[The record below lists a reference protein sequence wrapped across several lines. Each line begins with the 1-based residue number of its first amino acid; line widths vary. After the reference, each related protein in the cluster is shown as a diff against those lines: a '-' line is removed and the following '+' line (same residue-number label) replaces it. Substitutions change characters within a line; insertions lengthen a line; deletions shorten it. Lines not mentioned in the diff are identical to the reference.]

1 MEIGTGSAPRE
12 GGNTDPFSKDFRA
25 RLILPVIVALVACYL
40 MYLGNQLGELGKIFE
55 KATMVCLQ
63 CIGIG

>member
-1 MEIGTGSAPRE
+1 MEHATSTVSRTFPASRIVS
-12 GGNTDPFSKDFRA
+12 FV
-25 RLILPVIVALVACYL
+25 ILAVSCYL
-40 MYLGNQLGELGKIFE
+40 MYLGYQLGELGKIFE